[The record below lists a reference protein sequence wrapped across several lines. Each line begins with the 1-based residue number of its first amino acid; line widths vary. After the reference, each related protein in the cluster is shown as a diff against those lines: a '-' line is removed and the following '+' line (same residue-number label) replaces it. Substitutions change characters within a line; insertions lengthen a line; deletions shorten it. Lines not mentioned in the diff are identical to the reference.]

1 MLLSKNNLII
11 KSSCI
16 YCINRQRKYIDFM
29 KKFNKKYKKKST
41 DKLLKL
47 IKSKKY
53 NLLYIDYLLC
63 YKKYYPKYYKKYFNY
78 IKKILK
84 KLDKSNELFKFYS
97 NIIKNIN

>member
-1 MLLSKNNLII
+1 
-11 KSSCI
+11 
-16 YCINRQRKYIDFM
+16 M

-78 IKKILK
+78 IKNILK